1 MMFGCISELTDLEV
15 AGLLACCA
23 VGLILLVLGV
33 VVLTRSREWKLFVPV
48 EFKGVKV
55 SVPGP
60 AILLLLGI
68 LVIAGGFWWL
78 RTNFPTQNFS
88 FSLKSWTLG
97 EIKERL
103 EDESKIRLDLQGK
116 AASFAIDRKV
126 SGACASDLVKSI
138 CDLYASEL
146 NCEHN
151 SKSHTFT
158 ISLRR

>member
-1 MMFGCISELTDLEV
+1 MMFGCFKELTDLEITALV
-15 AGLLACCA
+15 ACC
-23 VGLILLVLGV
+23 VLGLILLVLGV
-33 VVLTRSREWKLFVPV
+33 VVLIRSREWKLFVPV

-68 LVIAGGFWWL
+68 LAIAGEFWWL
-78 RTNFPTQNFS
+78 RRTFPTESFS
-88 FSLKSWTLG
+88 FSQKTWTLG

-116 AASFAIDRKV
+116 AASFPIDRKV

-146 NCEHN
+146 KCEHN

-158 ISLRR
+158 ITLRR